1 MARLRAPAGQPVSD
15 YDDSGDWFRALRCLE
30 YAHHSGIVDDSCAE
44 VANYLDAWES
54 ANGGPPRLWDGER
67 MSSWPAFCGGRERFT
82 WPGASGER
90 KLTELA
96 VREGWYAPVD
106 YLDL

>member
-1 MARLRAPAGQPVSD
+1 MGRLRVPAIKPVSD

-30 YAHHSGIVDDSCAE
+30 YANHTGIVDDSCAE

-54 ANGGPPRLWDGER
+54 ANGGPPRRWDGER

-82 WPGASGER
+82 WPVVSGER
-90 KLTELA
+90 KLSAVA

-106 YLDL
+106 YMDL